1 MRKLP
6 SMYRKERMQKTVPG
20 KYDWVRYMRRNTLD
34 HNRDNQV
41 AVIGPTGTGKSLT
54 SITCAMMVMYDWH
67 EADITNPTPE
77 QLAVMID
84 FIDKYVI
91 FDSTEFFNIVKQQHN
106 INTSFVIEE
115 IGVNM
120 DASQWQTKVN
130 RFMKYLGQTV
140 RHRRYNMFY
149 TVPILSSSQKQNR
162 ILMPIVFKTV
172 YIDRIAKKCYVVPKF
187 FPVDPMSGDLM
198 SKTGYPLFVNN
209 RPLNLWGIPLLHKDV
224 VKKYEAKK
232 DLFTTKLYSDMGEEG
247 EEKKTKY
254 QLFCE
259 ACHHAG
265 EYGVPEPKQCKSCG
279 SARLIKC
286 SEDRRILKRRAS
298 AVNI

>member
-1 MRKLP
+1 MMKPKYIKSR
-6 SMYRKERMQKTVPG
+6 ERMKNSVPG

-54 SITCAMMVMYDWH
+54 SITAAMMVMYDWH

-77 QLAVMID
+77 QIAVMID

-91 FDSTEFFNIVKQQHN
+91 FDSTEFFNVVKSPHN

-172 YIDRIAKKCYVVPKF
+172 YIDRIAKKCFIVPKF
-187 FPVDPMSGDLM
+187 FPVDPMTGDLM

-209 RPLNLWGIPLLHKDV
+209 RPLNLWGIPLLPKDV
-224 VKKYEAKK
+224 IKKYEAKK
-232 DLFTTKLYSDMGEEG
+232 DLFTTKLYADMGEE
-247 EEKKTKY
+247 EEGKTEKY
-254 QLFCE
+254 RWFCE
-259 ACHHAG
+259 TCHHAG
-265 EYGVPEPKQCKSCG
+265 DYRVPEPKKCHSCTG
-279 SARLIKC
+279 NRLVKC
-286 SEDRRILKRRAS
+286 VDRRVMARR
-298 AVNI
+298 VPPPVI